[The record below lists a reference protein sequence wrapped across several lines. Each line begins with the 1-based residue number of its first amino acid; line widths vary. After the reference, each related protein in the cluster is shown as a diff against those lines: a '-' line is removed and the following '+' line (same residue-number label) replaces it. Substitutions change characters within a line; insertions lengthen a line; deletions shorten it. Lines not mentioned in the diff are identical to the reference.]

1 MFLHCKNTRSGVVP
15 EEQLSWIPNQSLSFL
30 VLCIHDSFFW
40 SFRVMPD
47 FLKNVKF
54 WLASSEFPRTEKLP
68 RKKQITVLLL
78 IQSFLLTSSDFFF
91 FDTRKDSHYNFLN
104 CFTGTNHTVYNSS
117 FEFFSHEKKNSLLSA
132 MSRHTFYTVSHY
144 SVQWSNQV
152 SHHSVLVADVEI
164 IKQVAEGHTTSGG
177 RARVWFKL
185 VYLGNAT
192 KVGLTWMPF

>member
-54 WLASSEFPRTEKLP
+54 WLASSEFLRTEKLP

-91 FDTRKDSHYNFLN
+91 LIPGKTAIIIFSTASLVQTTLFIIPPL
-104 CFTGTNHTVYNSS
+104 NSS
-117 FEFFSHEKKNSLLSA
+117 PMRRRILSSQLWAGTHFTQYLIILCNDPTKLVTILSLLQ
-132 MSRHTFYTVSHY
+132 M
-144 SVQWSNQV
+144 
-152 SHHSVLVADVEI
+152 
-164 IKQVAEGHTTSGG
+164 
-177 RARVWFKL
+177 
-185 VYLGNAT
+185 
-192 KVGLTWMPF
+192 